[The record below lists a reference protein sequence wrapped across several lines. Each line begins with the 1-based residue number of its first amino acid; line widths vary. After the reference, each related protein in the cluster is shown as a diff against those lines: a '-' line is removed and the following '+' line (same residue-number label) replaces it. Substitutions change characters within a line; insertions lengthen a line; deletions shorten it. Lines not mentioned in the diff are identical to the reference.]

1 MEMYETRT
9 KDKRDIQND
18 KNNIDKEHARHHHKN
33 IETHKTTNQSPN
45 KNKKTI
51 VKYQNP
57 KNIRNKIPQ
66 NPLYKPIQS
75 TNKTPNHNDYNVK
88 IIHQNIQC
96 LSSKGKVPLL
106 ENFLK
111 KEEPQILCLTEHWQ
125 LLDTI
130 NHIKIKSYKLITHFS
145 RSSKIHGG
153 TAIYVSEKIEDKN
166 IKEIKKGPKNQE
178 LDFEWAGI
186 RITENKEIT
195 QIFSIYRSPN
205 GNFSNFL
212 DLFNNLLEKN
222 KADINKTVIGG
233 DLNVDHLTNNEKHK
247 QLKDLLDSYELKNTI
262 ITATREKAGLDYFI
276 TNIEK
281 TEAGVL
287 INHASDHHATYL
299 KCNTNTIK
307 HKKSRKKLITYR
319 NLKDENNHMKMQ
331 ELLNNTEWDTILNTS
346 ENINTKCNKL
356 MEQIMNIYNTAY
368 PKTQKNIT
376 PHDKRKEW
384 VTPEIIEKGN
394 RLKKMHY
401 NLQMNNTEDK
411 RKEYNELKKVYRKDI
426 AKQKEIYI
434 ENKINKRDNK
444 HRNKA
449 MWDCFNEITG
459 KTKYKEDIEIHINNH
474 TIKDNKELAEI
485 FNDFFIDS
493 VEEKIKN
500 ISNKQIAQIN
510 TNEEI
515 QNMTNN
521 TEMTLESTTPAEIRK
536 IINKITPN
544 QGTTTWDIPTSIL
557 KQHSITIS
565 NILSNITNQS
575 FTQGIYPNILN
586 QFEIT
591 PKHKYNNKYDI
602 NNYRPLYKT
611 SNIGKILQKAYTDRL
626 DEYLMQNNIICHQQ
640 HGFRKKH
647 STTTACYQL
656 ITHIISEMD
665 KKNLVMTIFFD
676 LSAAFDVV
684 DNDRL
689 VKKLEKYGIN
699 NLPNQ
704 WLKSFL
710 ENRKVKTKINEH
722 LSIEKHNTNGVS
734 QGTNI
739 GPTLYNTYTND
750 IVNAITEGEIVMY
763 ADDTSITI
771 SAKTQS
777 ELKEKAEKTI
787 KEYMD
792 WCNLNKM
799 IPNLSKTNY
808 IIYTIRK
815 ENIED
820 INITH
825 NQTIERK
832 YTVKYLGI
840 EIDHK
845 LNWNEQIE
853 KICKKLN
860 QLCYIINYLKKTFNH
875 KSLLTYYYAFGESYL
890 RYGIILWGNTTEHKR
905 IFIIQKRII
914 RKIYNIHPRTS
925 CKDIF
930 QKNKILTYYAL
941 YYIEVTTTIHSQ
953 KESIIHNNETHN
965 HNTRQAHH
973 IRQTKTKTTY
983 GQKSPKYQGIK
994 YYNDLPEDL
1003 KTLEIKHLKTKLKE
1017 KLQTLAPYS
1026 FAELDGM
1033 WTEEESERMS
1043 KTS

>member
-1 MEMYETRT
+1 
-9 KDKRDIQND
+9 
-18 KNNIDKEHARHHHKN
+18 
-33 IETHKTTNQSPN
+33 
-45 KNKKTI
+45 
-51 VKYQNP
+51 
-57 KNIRNKIPQ
+57 
-66 NPLYKPIQS
+66 
-75 TNKTPNHNDYNVK
+75 
-88 IIHQNIQC
+88 
-96 LSSKGKVPLL
+96 
-106 ENFLK
+106 
-111 KEEPQILCLTEHWQ
+111 
-125 LLDTI
+125 
-130 NHIKIKSYKLITHFS
+130 
-145 RSSKIHGG
+145 
-153 TAIYVSEKIEDKN
+153 
-166 IKEIKKGPKNQE
+166 
-178 LDFEWAGI
+178 
-186 RITENKEIT
+186 
-195 QIFSIYRSPN
+195 
-205 GNFSNFL
+205 
-212 DLFNNLLEKN
+212 
-222 KADINKTVIGG
+222 
-233 DLNVDHLTNNEKHK
+233 
-247 QLKDLLDSYELKNTI
+247 
-262 ITATREKAGLDYFI
+262 
-276 TNIEK
+276 
-281 TEAGVL
+281 
-287 INHASDHHATYL
+287 
-299 KCNTNTIK
+299 
-307 HKKSRKKLITYR
+307 
-319 NLKDENNHMKMQ
+319 
-331 ELLNNTEWDTILNTS
+331 
-346 ENINTKCNKL
+346 
-356 MEQIMNIYNTAY
+356 
-368 PKTQKNIT
+368 
-376 PHDKRKEW
+376 
-384 VTPEIIEKGN
+384 
-394 RLKKMHY
+394 
-401 NLQMNNTEDK
+401 
-411 RKEYNELKKVYRKDI
+411 
-426 AKQKEIYI
+426 
-434 ENKINKRDNK
+434 
-444 HRNKA
+444 
-449 MWDCFNEITG
+449 
-459 KTKYKEDIEIHINNH
+459 
-474 TIKDNKELAEI
+474 
-485 FNDFFIDS
+485 
-493 VEEKIKN
+493 
-500 ISNKQIAQIN
+500 
-510 TNEEI
+510 
-515 QNMTNN
+515 
-521 TEMTLESTTPAEIRK
+521 
-536 IINKITPN
+536 
-544 QGTTTWDIPTSIL
+544 
-557 KQHSITIS
+557 
-565 NILSNITNQS
+565 
-575 FTQGIYPNILN
+575 
-586 QFEIT
+586 
-591 PKHKYNNKYDI
+591 
-602 NNYRPLYKT
+602 
-611 SNIGKILQKAYTDRL
+611 
-626 DEYLMQNNIICHQQ
+626 
-640 HGFRKKH
+640 
-647 STTTACYQL
+647 
-656 ITHIISEMD
+656 
-665 KKNLVMTIFFD
+665 MTIFFD